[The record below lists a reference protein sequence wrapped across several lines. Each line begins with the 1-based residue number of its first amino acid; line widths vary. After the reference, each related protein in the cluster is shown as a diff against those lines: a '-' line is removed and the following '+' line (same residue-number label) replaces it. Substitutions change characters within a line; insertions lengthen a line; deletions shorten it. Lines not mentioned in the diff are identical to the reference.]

1 MHDAMLAP
9 AESGDASGAHRMAER
24 ASRTARSGSAGR
36 RPQPRGHNA
45 PRAVCSDTA
54 AARRSNAAAGRSN
67 TARSHAEGEDGW
79 EVGREREPEL
89 GLGAGELRV
98 GEAWEDGDPGRAEVG
113 EHPCRHAWKEGN
125 P

>member
-9 AESGDASGAHRMAER
+9 AESGDASGAHQMAER
-24 ASRTARSGSAGR
+24 ASRRARSRSAGR

-45 PRAVCSDTA
+45 PRVVCSDTA
-54 AARRSNAAAGRSN
+54 ATRRSNAARRLNSTAGRSN
-67 TARSHAEGEDGW
+67 AARSHAEGEDGW

-89 GLGAGELRV
+89 GLDAGELRV

-113 EHPCRHAWKEGN
+113 EHP
-125 P
+125 